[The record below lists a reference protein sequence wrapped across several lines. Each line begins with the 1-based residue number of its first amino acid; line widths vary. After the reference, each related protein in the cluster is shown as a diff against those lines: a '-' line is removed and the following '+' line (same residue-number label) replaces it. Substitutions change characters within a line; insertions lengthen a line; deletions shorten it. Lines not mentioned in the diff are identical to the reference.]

1 MSTSYEDTRH
11 GHLAEYMIYLS
22 TAQSFWFSLN
32 SSYDHDFHLSQQFGT
47 TAHSYECLLVAANLA
62 VFHKSWGFTILEG
75 HHFITS
81 NSFGSFEVDPKKID
95 LHAFIHGTK
104 PTKDRVNIHMIRIGV
119 LDDNSP
125 RKIEMQT

>member
-1 MSTSYEDTRH
+1 MGLHHKD
-11 GHLAEYMIYLS
+11 I
-22 TAQSFWFSLN
+22 
-32 SSYDHDFHLSQQFGT
+32 
-47 TAHSYECLLVAANLA
+47 A
-62 VFHKSWGFTILEG
+62 VKKNLEG

-81 NSFGSFEVDPKKID
+81 NSIGSFEVDTKKID

-119 LDDNSP
+119 LDDKSP

>member
-1 MSTSYEDTRH
+1 MGLHHKD
-11 GHLAEYMIYLS
+11 I
-22 TAQSFWFSLN
+22 
-32 SSYDHDFHLSQQFGT
+32 
-47 TAHSYECLLVAANLA
+47 A
-62 VFHKSWGFTILEG
+62 VKKNLEG

-81 NSFGSFEVDPKKID
+81 NSIGSFEVDTKKID
-95 LHAFIHGTK
+95 LHAIIHGTK